1 MAISPPETRA
11 SLILR
16 LPDAADVEAW
26 DEFVAIYEPV
36 LNRMALRL
44 GMQNADAENLSQEV
58 FLAVARSLEGWL
70 KRTDRGGFRAWL
82 MLVARN
88 QAVNLMTRRATRP
101 MRTNLNQVDELD
113 AIVDSS
119 SSITGQLDWEY
130 RRELFRWAANQVQAA
145 VAEHTWQAFW
155 LTHVEGHSIAD
166 AARQLNTTV
175 GNIYFARSRVMSRLQ
190 ELIKR
195 YEEET

>member
-26 DEFVAIYEPV
+26 DEFVAIYDPV
-36 LNRMALRL
+36 LKRLAQRL
-44 GMQNADAENLSQEV
+44 GMQIADGENLAQEV
-58 FLAVARSLEGWL
+58 FLAVARSLEDWL
-70 KRTDRGGFRAWL
+70 KRTDRGTFRAWL
-82 MLVARN
+82 MRVARN

-101 MRTNLNQVDELD
+101 METNLSQAEELD

-119 SSITGQLDWEY
+119 LSISSQLDWEY
-130 RRELFRWAANQVQAA
+130 RRELFRWAAEQVRDA

-155 LTHVEGHSIAD
+155 LTQVAGHSID
-166 AARQLNTTV
+166 EAAQQLKTTV
-175 GNIYFARSRVMSRLQ
+175 GHIYFARSRIMSRLQ
-190 ELIKR
+190 QLVKR
-195 YEEET
+195 YEEQA

>member
-1 MAISPPETRA
+1 MAVSPPETRA

-36 LNRMALRL
+36 LKRLAQRL
-44 GMQNADAENLSQEV
+44 GMQNADADNLAQEV
-58 FLAVARSLEGWL
+58 FLSVARSLQDWL
-70 KRTDRGGFRAWL
+70 NRTDRGSFRAWL
-82 MLVARN
+82 MRVARN

-101 MRTNLNQVDELD
+101 METNLSQADELD

-119 SSITGQLDWEY
+119 LSISSQLDWEY
-130 RRELFRWAANQVQAA
+130 RRELFRWAAEQVRAV

-155 LTHVEGHSIAD
+155 LTNVEGLSIAET
-166 AARQLNTTV
+166 AQQLHTTV

-190 ELIKR
+190 QLIKR
-195 YEEET
+195 YEEEA